1 MAREVSGMSQA
12 FFSDREGEARP
23 RTQEEITDAAWRG
36 VVALAN
42 RHFENG
48 SLARDFPE
56 YCEDGPW
63 VISTNQP
70 DIYNLLTSLV
80 PELGGWP
87 QAGSRPRTVVALDLI
102 DFVAQ
107 HVAEPVRYPGRY
119 HKFFDH
125 YHLNFDDQAGR
136 TKFRSEIDQV
146 FARNGIAFEIG
157 PDNRV
162 RRLGPPVI
170 RESLRAAVFATGDRE
185 ADALLQAAR
194 ERFLDPKVERRR
206 EGIEKLWD
214 AFERVKTLEP
224 GADKKAQTTTLL
236 DRVAGQGTSF
246 RTRLETESRELTDI
260 GNKFQIRHTETNRE
274 PITDAALVD
283 YLFSRAFALVWL
295 ELEKTGRTA

>member
-36 VVALAN
+36 
-42 RHFENG
+42 
-48 SLARDFPE
+48 
-56 YCEDGPW
+56 
-63 VISTNQP
+63 
-70 DIYNLLTSLV
+70 
-80 PELGGWP
+80 
-87 QAGSRPRTVVALDLI
+87 VVALDLI

-224 GADKKAQTTTLL
+224 GADKRRKPPLCLIGWL
-236 DRVAGQGTSF
+236 DKGRVSVLGSKLNLA
-246 RTRLETESRELTDI
+246 
-260 GNKFQIRHTETNRE
+260 
-274 PITDAALVD
+274 
-283 YLFSRAFALVWL
+283 
-295 ELEKTGRTA
+295 